1 MRMTLIKNSVTRFAF
16 LILIITSVFAGACSS
31 RKSRLDRR
39 NLIPEK
45 ELVSILTDIHI
56 ADGLLVLPKINSW
69 SISLDSITS
78 YYHVIEKHGYTKEI
92 MDKTMAYYFIKNP
105 KKLNKIYDQ
114 VLGILSEME
123 SQAEKESMNQ
133 FAQVSNQWPG
143 KDYYA
148 VPSHSGN
155 DSTMFDLT
163 IYRSGIY
170 TLSFSATLFPDDQSH
185 NPKTTAYLV
194 SPDSII
200 TGKKVMLKSIN
211 YLKDGRPHNYT
222 VNFST
227 PENKII
233 HLRGWLYDFNN
244 LSVGFEKHFKI
255 EDISLTY
262 SSMEL

>member
-1 MRMTLIKNSVTRFAF
+1 
-16 LILIITSVFAGACSS
+16 
-31 RKSRLDRR
+31 
-39 NLIPEK
+39 
-45 ELVSILTDIHI
+45 
-56 ADGLLVLPKINSW
+56 
-69 SISLDSITS
+69 
-78 YYHVIEKHGYTKEI
+78 

-148 VPSHSGN
+148 CPSQTGN

-163 IYRSGIY
+163 IYRSGLY
-170 TLSFSATLFPDDQSH
+170 ALSFSATLFPDDQSL
-185 NPKTTAYLV
+185 NPGVTAYLV
-194 SPDSII
+194 SPDSIV
-200 TGKKVMLKSIN
+200 TGKKLFLKSIY
-211 YLKDGRPHNYT
+211 YLKDGRPHNYK
-222 VNFST
+222 VNFNT

-255 EDISLTY
+255 ENLSLTY